1 MLIDKSRQIV
11 ETNASIYLEEARDT
25 TKLSNCWA
33 KYSIYLRGNKIKKP
47 EKATKPLKRRLEKF
61 HAGISL
67 FLRNISV
74 SGNRKREWQSQKLH
88 FPIILFFSRLFKTI
102 DDYNYMKNT
111 RMYPGREVKSI
122 NIFIQFILILLV
134 SFFRNNLL
142 SWWSYRFGFRVI
154 CRRLR

>member
-88 FPIILFFSRLFKTI
+88 FPIILFFQDCLKQSMIIIIWKIHECIRGEKLNRLIFS
-102 DDYNYMKNT
+102 YNL
-111 RMYPGREVKSI
+111 
-122 NIFIQFILILLV
+122 F
-134 SFFRNNLL
+134 
-142 SWWSYRFGFRVI
+142 
-154 CRRLR
+154 

>member
-1 MLIDKSRQIV
+1 MALAPLVCSLFLQSEQTIPGCVQRECDTEVQASLTTIMTHTRQIV

-74 SGNRKREWQSQKLH
+74 SGNRKQ
-88 FPIILFFSRLFKTI
+88 IICYLDEVIGLVFELFVDVYDK
-102 DDYNYMKNT
+102 
-111 RMYPGREVKSI
+111 
-122 NIFIQFILILLV
+122 QQILIK
-134 SFFRNNLL
+134 
-142 SWWSYRFGFRVI
+142 
-154 CRRLR
+154 